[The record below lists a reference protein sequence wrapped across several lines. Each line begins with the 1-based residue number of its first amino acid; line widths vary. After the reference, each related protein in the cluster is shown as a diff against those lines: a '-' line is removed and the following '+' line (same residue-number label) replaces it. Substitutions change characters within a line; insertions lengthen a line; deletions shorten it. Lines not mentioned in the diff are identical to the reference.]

1 MQSGI
6 YIRILSLRC
15 GVKMMNTIGM
25 RLPAVTVQQRAVMVN
40 MYMVQQDIKD
50 MSAIHVIIQ
59 IQ

>member
-1 MQSGI
+1 
-6 YIRILSLRC
+6 
-15 GVKMMNTIGM
+15 MMNTIGM